1 MRRIFACVILVFAC
15 VCGGCNENS
24 VRRVGEVDASDTFA
38 MRKLAISIIRGGLTD
53 SDALIRASSIEI
65 VTTSGRRE
73 FMPIVVKLL
82 SDKSIPVRFAA
93 AVAIGDMKYVPGQ
106 SALQK
111 ALRDKDE
118 NVKIAAAYGLTK
130 ITRTNFSKLIRNA
143 VKSRDQA
150 VRANAALLLGKL
162 GWRENLKLLDSV
174 INDPGTGD
182 MASIQAVE
190 ALAML
195 DGEGI
200 YQKLWTLLISKYADD
215 RVMGIKAMGHL
226 KSREAKNAIAT
237 MLMDDVPE
245 VRLFAAEQLAKMSD
259 PSGQEDIVDYLTV
272 NSQGVQDRRMAD
284 KVVAKSIGYLRDE
297 SLVRFLPKLLNSP
310 EKQVRLC
317 AAQSVLLL
325 AK

>member
-1 MRRIFACVILVFAC
+1 MLVF
-15 VCGGCNENS
+15 VCWSSGCNES
-24 VRRVGEVDASDTFA
+24 TIRRDETIDVNDTFS
-38 MRKLAISIIRGGLTD
+38 MRRRAIAIIREGLTD
-53 SDALIRASSIEI
+53 SDALIRANSIEI

-73 FMPIVVKLL
+73 FMPIVVKRLD
-82 SDKSIPVRFAA
+82 DKSIAVRFAA

-106 SALQK
+106 SALQR

-118 NVKIAAAYGLTK
+118 NVKIAAAYSLTK
-130 ITRTNFSKLIRNA
+130 ITRTNFSKLIHKA
-143 VKSRDQA
+143 VKSPDQT

-162 GWRENLKLLDSV
+162 GWRENLELLHSV
-174 INDPGTGD
+174 INDRTSGD
-182 MASIQAVE
+182 KASLQAVE
-190 ALAML
+190 AIAML
-195 DGEGI
+195 GDEGI

-215 RVMGIKAMGHL
+215 RVIGIKAMGHL
-226 KSREAKNAIAT
+226 RSSDAKNAIAT

-259 PSGQEDIVDYLTV
+259 ASGQEDIVDYLTV
-272 NSQGVQDRRMAD
+272 NSQGIRDTQMAD
-284 KVVAKSIGYLRDE
+284 LVAAKAIGYLRKE

-325 AK
+325 TR